1 MKPIV
6 KTLLFVFFATVCLQ
20 VLYSQN
26 KVTYGYD
33 AAGNRTSRT
42 IVMAAAPPKSALAP
56 VEEEEPVVYSE
67 ILSDIEL
74 KIYPNPTDG
83 LLKVEIL
90 NLPENQTANI
100 WLYNISGRLITSL
113 RGITGFAT
121 IDISDQ
127 PQGTYLMK
135 IVAGETTSGGSQY
148 QTEWKIIKK

>member
-1 MKPIV
+1 MKTIV
-6 KTLLFVFFATVCLQ
+6 KTVLFGFFATVCLQ

-42 IVMAAAPPKSALAP
+42 IDMPTLKSAP
-56 VEEEEPVVYSE
+56 KPQEEKEEEPVVYSE

-83 LLKVEIL
+83 LLKVEIR
-90 NLPENQTANI
+90 NLPVDQTANI
-100 WLYNISGRLITSL
+100 WLYNISGKLITSL
-113 RGITGFAT
+113 KGVTDFTT

-135 IVAGETTSGGSQY
+135 IVAGEY
-148 QTEWKIIKK
+148 QTEWKIIKR